1 MYGIFVIFLFYALG
15 IFLSRLTGEF
25 LPGSVLG
32 MILLFLALLSGVVKN
47 DRVKPVASLITR
59 NMALFFVPVGVG
71 VIESGSSLVNSLPA
85 VIVAA
90 VVSTI
95 LVMIVTG
102 HIQQFMEGRRK

>member
-1 MYGIFVIFLFYALG
+1 MIFLFYALG

-25 LPGSVLG
+25 LPGSILG

-47 DRVKPVASLITR
+47 DGLKPVASVITR

-85 VIVAA
+85 IIVAA

-95 LVMIVTG
+95 LVIMVTG